1 MWSSNEYK
9 RVFYAVGFI
18 GIIICFALSA
28 SKLVSWPMGDPFS
41 ELYVLGPG
49 HMASNYPFNV
59 SEGENYLVY
68 LGVGNHLG
76 VAAYYGVYV
85 KFGNASDV
93 LPNSTVGVSSP
104 LPLLYEYRVFLTDG
118 QTWEAP
124 LSFSFSDV
132 VFDGNVSFVRR
143 IMINGAMFNVE
154 KTAGWDNSTGGF
166 YFRMLAELWV
176 YDVKSDSF
184 GFNSRFVSLWL
195 NVTSGV

>member
-1 MWSSNEYK
+1 MKLEEYK
-9 RVFYAVGFI
+9 VVSMAVGLVGVLI
-18 GIIICFALSA
+18 LASPALS
-28 SKLVSWPMGDPFS
+28 LVLRLPGGERFS

-49 HMASNYPFNV
+49 HMAEDYPFNV
-59 SEGENYLVY
+59 SKGENYLVY

-76 VAAYYGVYV
+76 GAAYYGVYV
-85 KFGNASDV
+85 KFGNASDA
-93 LPNSTVGVSSP
+93 LPNDTAGVSSP

-132 VFDGNVSFVRR
+132 AFDGNVSLVRR
-143 IMINGAMFNVE
+143 IMINGAMFDVE
-154 KTAGWDNSTGGF
+154 KTVGWDNSSNGF
-166 YFRMLAELWV
+166 YFKMLAELWV
-176 YDVKSDSF
+176 YDVKTDGF

>member
-1 MWSSNEYK
+1 MWPLGACK
-9 RVFYAVGFI
+9 QAFYVVGLL
-18 GIIICFALSA
+18 GIILFSIPTA
-28 SKLVSWPMGDPFS
+28 VSYVRLPSGEPFS

-49 HMASNYPFNV
+49 HMASDYPFNV

-76 VAAYYGVYV
+76 AAAYYGVYV
-85 KFGNASDV
+85 KFGNASDA
-93 LPNSTVGVSSP
+93 LPNATAGVSSP

-124 LSFSFSDV
+124 LNFSFSDV
-132 VFDGNVSFVRR
+132 AFDGNVSFVRNIR
-143 IMINGAMFNVE
+143 INDAVFDVE
-154 KTAGWDNSTGGF
+154 KMARWDNSSSGF

-176 YDVKSDSF
+176 YDAKSDGF
-184 GFNSRFVSLWL
+184 GFNGRFVSLWF